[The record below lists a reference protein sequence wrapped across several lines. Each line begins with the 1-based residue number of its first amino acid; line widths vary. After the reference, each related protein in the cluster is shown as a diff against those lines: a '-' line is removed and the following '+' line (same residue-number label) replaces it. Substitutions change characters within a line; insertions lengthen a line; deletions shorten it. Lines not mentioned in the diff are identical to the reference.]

1 MTIAATFFIQ
11 LLFISGYVSGQTQT
25 DLTQTAVN
33 AYKKADKKLNS
44 TYKQILKEYVA
55 DTVFTKNLKTSQ
67 SLWIRFRDAEVK
79 MKYPDDDYAGT
90 STPMC
95 KAQLLEKI
103 TAARTKTLNVWLTG
117 IPEGDVCAG
126 TVRAKN

>member
-1 MTIAATFFIQ
+1 MSATT
-11 LLFISGYVSGQTQT
+11 VGQTQS
-25 DLTQTAVN
+25 DMNQAAVN
-33 AYKKADKKLNS
+33 AYKKADKKLNN
-44 TYKQILKEYVA
+44 TYKQILKEYAA
-55 DTVFTKNLKTSQ
+55 DTVFTKNLKASQ